1 MVPCQDK
8 KSVMKRDREDVEH
21 VSLRDRI
28 LDAAFTAF
36 MEHGFAETSTLE
48 IATRAR
54 VSKREL
60 YEVIGNKEAMLVA
73 CISDRAKRLQVP
85 VDLPLPRDRE
95 TLAGVLTGFG
105 THVLRE
111 VTEPPVI
118 GAFRIAIA
126 EALRTPAV
134 AQALHT
140 IGRGTART
148 ALVKIMGAAH
158 AARLVG
164 GTPATMAEEF
174 VALLWGDL
182 FVNLLLRVLD
192 PPSPREQARRAR
204 TATASFMRL
213 YPQPE

>member
-1 MVPCQDK
+1 M
-8 KSVMKRDREDVEH
+8 SAMKRDREDVEH

-60 YEVIGNKEAMLVA
+60 YEVVGNKEAMLVA
-73 CISDRAKRLQVP
+73 CISDRAKRLQMP

-95 TLAGVLTGFG
+95 SLAGVLIGFG
-105 THVLRE
+105 NHVLRE
-111 VTEPPVI
+111 VTGPPVI

-148 ALVKIMGAAH
+148 ALVKIMAAAH
-158 AARLVG
+158 AARLLG

-182 FVNLLLRVLD
+182 LVNLLLRVVD

-204 TATASFMRL
+204 TATASFLRL
-213 YPQPE
+213 YPQPPL